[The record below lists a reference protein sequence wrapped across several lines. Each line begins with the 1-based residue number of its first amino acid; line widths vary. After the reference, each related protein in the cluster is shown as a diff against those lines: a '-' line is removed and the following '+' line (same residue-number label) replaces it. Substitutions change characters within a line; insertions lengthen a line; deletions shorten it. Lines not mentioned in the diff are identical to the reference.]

1 MRIIGGAFRGR
12 RLAPAPRSGLRPT
25 ADPVREALFNIL
37 AAEVPGRGF
46 VDLCAGTGAVGLEAL
61 SRGADPVWLVE
72 RSRAAVKTIRK
83 NVEYLGPE
91 LLGGPAY
98 LVTAEVGAWIER
110 GATPELE
117 DRDVSTIFIDPPYGE
132 PRLDSWL
139 AALGRAGWLAGET
152 LVVVE
157 HRRGE
162 APGGPGLETQWSRRY
177 GDTELT
183 AFRRR

>member
-37 AAEVPGRGF
+37 AAELPGRGF

-61 SRGADPVWLVE
+61 SRGAGPVWLVE
-72 RSRAAVKTIRK
+72 RSRAAVTAIRK
-83 NVEYLGPE
+83 NIERLGSE
-91 LLGGPAY
+91 VPAESVR
-98 LVTAEVGAWIER
+98 LVTAEAGAWIAK
-110 GATPELE
+110 GAVSELAG
-117 DRDVSTIFIDPPYGE
+117 RDLSTIFVDPPYGE
-132 PRLDSWL
+132 PRLASWL
-139 AALGRAGWLAGET
+139 AALARADWLDGET
-152 LVVVE
+152 MVVVE

-162 APGGPGLETQWSRRY
+162 APDGPGLETLWSRRY

-183 AFRRR
+183 AFCRR